1 MYNQLIDIFLVSLS
15 AILASRVLG
24 EVLNLL
30 GKVGCLLCILGSTVM
45 VIHAPREQEVS
56 SIDQLKTMVIQPGK
70 L

>member
-45 VIHAPREQEVS
+45 VIHAPKEQEVS